1 MHARRLCAFLS
12 WGTGALKAYIMT
24 ANLSYQETLFFPFW
38 FSESPTVAERRK
50 LELRGSVIKSVNQ
63 FFLIFKYVNEKD
75 ISIVKLVLKVVND
88 SYTGLKIGF
97 KLGVKCTIFKNEFSN
112 IWFQTYRWSL
122 GLLRKQSLKI
132 LLFAKWAELPNYSKS
147 TYPVTIFPFRFN
159 ESPTLRTVEFAS

>member
-1 MHARRLCAFLS
+1 
-12 WGTGALKAYIMT
+12 MT

-38 FSESPTVAERRK
+38 FSESPTLAERRK

-112 IWFQTYRWSL
+112 IWFQTYR
-122 GLLRKQSLKI
+122 
-132 LLFAKWAELPNYSKS
+132 
-147 TYPVTIFPFRFN
+147 
-159 ESPTLRTVEFAS
+159 